1 MRIRSVAS
9 GGFTPGYSICSPPG
23 STVSRALDQPRCNGV
38 QEILKQLRFL
48 MSLAVMLSLLGC
60 SGAVKYPTYYTLHS
74 GDIPDPP
81 TAEGSKA
88 SVAVHEFQAPVYL
101 RQGPIV
107 YRESPEKIGF
117 YNYHRWAVDPR
128 EVVTNTIVDRLRA
141 SGRFAAVK
149 TYDGRSDVDLI
160 LSGRLEKLEEVDY
173 EGGVKVEVELS
184 AQMTELRS
192 GKTIWASTASDS
204 LEVGKRTVPAVV
216 AEMSEAMDHTIQ
228 KLLTSLPASATG
240 HLESGSK

>member
-1 MRIRSVAS
+1 MRIRL
-9 GGFTPGYSICSPPG
+9 
-23 STVSRALDQPRCNGV
+23 ALSL
-38 QEILKQLRFL
+38 IT
-48 MSLAVMLSLLGC
+48 LAVMMSLLGC
-60 SGAVKYPTYYTLHS
+60 GGAVKHPAYYTLHL

-88 SVAVHEFQAPVYL
+88 SVAVREFRAPVYL

-128 EVVTNTIVDRLRA
+128 EFLTNAVVDRLRA
-141 SGRFAAVK
+141 SGRFAVVK
-149 TYDGRSDVDLI
+149 MYDGRSDVDLI

-173 EGGVKVEVELS
+173 EGGVKVEVALS
-184 AQMTELRS
+184 AQMTELGS

-204 LEVGKRTVPAVV
+204 AEVDHRTVPAVV

-228 KLLTSLPASATG
+228 KLLASLPASAIG
-240 HLESGSK
+240 HTESGSK